1 MSAEKRRRANALE
14 DFQTPDFSTGTPPQR
29 GKPADPATAAL
40 IPAGTKRVERIER
53 LRPSEMIPDQFQ
65 PRRLLP
71 NALRAAFFGGLLDCY
86 ETARRWL
93 ELAEQDPLYRAS
105 LERLLQMGSSFE
117 THGQIKPITGA
128 WQKQSDGRLLFQ
140 IETGERRFWAS
151 CLRHVSEGGA
161 TEPLLRV
168 EVIEKP
174 TRQRQVLENRHA
186 EAPSAVSQA
195 CEVAALI
202 LAELDQQPNA
212 NFKDE
217 YEFFRQA
224 RSQRMPPGTWDKLIP
239 LMQLTRPRMVQ
250 LLNILRLPTP
260 LLEMADHYRL
270 SERVLREILALP
282 KAQWEEMIRLSG
294 QEALTSEEIQLLR
307 QPEREQAG
315 TETGVTTPL
324 KLDERTKAFR
334 NIRLFQRT
342 LSGMSAR
349 ERGKALDAIA
359 NDLMVTGDAPYVLS
373 MLEELVR
380 LLQVRANSKV

>member
-1 MSAEKRRRANALE
+1 
-14 DFQTPDFSTGTPPQR
+14 
-29 GKPADPATAAL
+29 
-40 IPAGTKRVERIER
+40 
-53 LRPSEMIPDQFQ
+53 
-65 PRRLLP
+65 
-71 NALRAAFFGGLLDCY
+71 
-86 ETARRWL
+86 
-93 ELAEQDPLYRAS
+93 
-105 LERLLQMGSSFE
+105 
-117 THGQIKPITGA
+117 
-128 WQKQSDGRLLFQ
+128 
-140 IETGERRFWAS
+140 
-151 CLRHVSEGGA
+151 
-161 TEPLLRV
+161 
-168 EVIEKP
+168 
-174 TRQRQVLENRHA
+174 
-186 EAPSAVSQA
+186 
-195 CEVAALI
+195 
-202 LAELDQQPNA
+202 
-212 NFKDE
+212 
-217 YEFFRQA
+217 
-224 RSQRMPPGTWDKLIP
+224 MPPGTWDKLIP

-307 QPEREQAG
+307 QPERDQEG